1 MRVALTIFALALMP
15 AVSSASYLTMTF
27 NASLGTHIDKN
38 TWQEDGITATRSDG
52 APWGLPLSDYQ
63 HHLHFDRLGGNG
75 SPRSVD
81 FMTAGLFIPQSVMI
95 TPGGSGYCASGT
107 FRECYAGLD
116 PNDPIDYIWFSGY
129 LNSALVSS
137 FGVFRPAGGYELF
150 SLSVLG
156 QIDMLRIEAKNY
168 FDLGLPGVLCNHEQ
182 GCGHFSA
189 NDLILKTVEPVP
201 EPETLALLGFGLL
214 GGWLARKRRLTQ
226 R

>member
-1 MRVALTIFALALMP
+1 MRIALTIFFALWLMP

-27 NASLGTHIDKN
+27 DGVPTPTQNAYY
-38 TWQEDGITATRSDG
+38 EDGITATRSDG
-52 APWGLPLSDYQ
+52 ESFGLLAGD
-63 HHLHFDRLGGNG
+63 HLHFDRLGTGH
-75 SPRSVD
+75 PRSVD
-81 FMTAGLFIPQSVMI
+81 FTTGGLFTAQSVMI
-95 TPGGSGYCASGT
+95 QASGSGYCASGT
-107 FRECYAGLD
+107 PSQCYAGGLG

-129 LNSALVSS
+129 LNSTLVST
-137 FGVFRPAGGYELF
+137 FGAFRPKTDTWELF
-150 SLSVLG
+150 SLSLLG